1 MATLTLPHAKFHQSW
16 LEAAHEF
23 GGAHRDGAGGEGW
36 TLETLQDPDHF
47 SRFVDEL
54 LADALPDSPRRD
66 GYVPCTFRWIVDG
79 DTVLG
84 SLAVRHELNDYLLNE
99 GGHIG
104 YSVKPTARRRGH
116 AAQALKDALIVAAEL
131 GINRTLL
138 TCDEDNAGSRATIE
152 NNGGVYEDSRAGK
165 RRYWITLEAKY

>member
-1 MATLTLPHAKFHQSW
+1 MATLTLPDAKFHLSW
-16 LEAAHEF
+16 LEAAREF
-23 GGAHRDGAGGEGW
+23 DGAHRDGAGGEDW
-36 TLETLQDPDHF
+36 PLESLRDPANF

-54 LADALPDSPRRD
+54 VADTLPESPRKD
-66 GYVPCTFRWIVDG
+66 GHVPCTFRWIVDG

-104 YSVKPTARRRGH
+104 YSVRPTARRCGH

-131 GINRTLL
+131 GINRVLL

-152 NNGGVYEDSRAGK
+152 KNGGIYEDSRVGK
-165 RRYWITLEAKY
+165 RRYWITV